1 MIEVTSLSKKYG
13 SVKALNEVSFSVK
26 EGEIV
31 GLLGP
36 NGAGKTTLMK
46 IMAGYLQADS
56 GQVTVDGI
64 NVITDTLGVQQRV
77 GYLPENAPLYP
88 ELSVQ
93 AQLQLI
99 SDLRGVDRELK
110 QDYFSRAVRATGLEL
125 SLIHI

>member
-99 SDLRGVDRELK
+99 SYQIG
-110 QDYFSRAVRATGLEL
+110 RASCWERV
-125 SLIHI
+125 